1 MTNQIEPI
9 GDSRIDF
16 NESWLSE
23 MPSGIGQIDTY
34 DFIAKTI
41 KERIAHGAAVIDLSN
56 GLRKIDGSQTKFY
69 WYQDGMDIVLAA
81 ELSVQRQAL
90 VVNVVGKNANY
101 KGQAPFAADLYD
113 AILKDSDVSIRL
125 MSDRQLSDDGYAIW
139 KRLFALGHKISV
151 YDRKE
156 PGTSYTTFTDASE
169 MDQFFKHH
177 DDTYKRYQF
186 VLSESAKFGETLSF
200 FRTRRM
206 RELSGLL

>member
-1 MTNQIEPI
+1 MTDIREPI
-9 GDSRIDF
+9 GDSRTDF

-23 MPSGIGQIDTY
+23 MPTGIGSIDTY
-34 DFIAKTI
+34 DFIAKAI
-41 KERIAHGAAVIDLSN
+41 NERIAHGAAVIDLSN
-56 GLRKIDGSQTKFY
+56 DLKKIDGNQTKFY
-69 WYQDGMDIVLAA
+69 WYQRGIDIVLAA

-90 VVNVVGKNANY
+90 VVNVVGKNPAY
-101 KGQAPFAADLYD
+101 IGRTPYAADLYD
-113 AILKDSDVSIRL
+113 AILKDNDVSIRL
-125 MSDRQLSDDGYAIW
+125 MSDRQLSDDGYQIW

-156 PGTSYTTFTDASE
+156 PGTSYTTFTDAAD

-177 DDTYKRYQF
+177 DDAYKRYQF
-186 VLSESAKFGETLSF
+186 VLSETEKFGETLSL

>member
-1 MTNQIEPI
+1 MTAHSEPI
-9 GDSRIDF
+9 GDSRTDF
-16 NESWLSE
+16 HESWLSE
-23 MPSGIGQIDTY
+23 MPSGIGEIDTY
-34 DFIAKTI
+34 DFIVASI
-41 KERIAHGAAVIDLSN
+41 KKRIAQGATVIDLPN
-56 GLRKIDGSQTKFY
+56 DLKKIDGSQTKFY
-69 WYQDGMDIVLAA
+69 WYQQGADIVLAA
-81 ELSVQRQAL
+81 ELSAQRQAL
-90 VVNVVGKNANY
+90 VVNAIGKNPAY
-101 KGQAPFAADLYD
+101 KGKAPWAADLYD
-113 AILKDSDVSIRL
+113 AILKDSDVSIRV

-177 DDTYKRYQF
+177 DDAYKRYQF
-186 VLSESAKFGETLSF
+186 VLSETEKFGETLSF